1 MINFSGVTNPADYD
15 RLYAFMHR
23 ISNAKIHAAGE
34 NAEWE
39 DWKNYESCDGPACAG
54 AVVETTAAPTTAA
67 PTTVA
72 EVVEATV
79 ADVVSDAYAD
89 AQKEYDFK
97 SNGWT
102 CTETDGYW
110 NCEHEDGGSCGSRAG
125 PEACIDGGST
135 ITIILVS
142 VFLGIPLLLL
152 VYLYCSQPEQVN

>member
-54 AVVETTAAPTTAA
+54 NVVETTAAPTTAA

-72 EVVEATV
+72 EEVVEATV
-79 ADVVSDAYAD
+79 ANVTVVSDECAD
-89 AQKEYDFK
+89 AQKK
-97 SNGWT
+97 L
-102 CTETDGYW
+102 
-110 NCEHEDGGSCGSRAG
+110 
-125 PEACIDGGST
+125 EAEENA
-135 ITIILVS
+135 LAK
-142 VFLGIPLLLL
+142 IPLKAACELACSEDSDATCGFL
-152 VYLYCSQPEQVN
+152 VNGVSMILFAVLAMLKQ